1 MIRVALIA
9 VAALALAVPAGAA
22 EAPSIRAD
30 PVSVGNNLQFELT
43 GTVPSG
49 AAGESVRIE
58 AKECRGTFFRAYAGA
73 TTQSGGNWHHNGFLE
88 VTTEFRARWR
98 DSVSAPFV
106 VRKRMSLS
114 LHKRANGVFVAGAV
128 ARYQRVSGRTIRLE
142 RFTQRGWVLVRTA
155 KLRSEGPIA
164 GSARFVVRTRGLQ
177 LRAAMDERNT
187 GECYS
192 AGVSPI
198 VRS

>member
-1 MIRVALIA
+1 MRSSLVVA
-9 VAALALAVPAGAA
+9 AALALAVPAGAA

-30 PVSVGNNLQFELT
+30 PVSVGNNLQFALS

-49 AAGESVRIE
+49 SAGESVRIE
-58 AKECRGTFFRAYAGA
+58 AKECGGTFFRTYAGA
-73 TTQSGGNWHHNGFLE
+73 TTESGGNWHHNGFLE

-98 DSVSAPFV
+98 DSVSAPIV

-114 LHKRANGVFVAGAV
+114 LHKRGKGVFIAGAV
-128 ARYQRVSGRTIRLE
+128 ARYQRVGGKTIRLE

-155 KLRSEGPIA
+155 KLRADGPMF
-164 GSARFVVRTRGLQ
+164 GSARFVVRTKGLQ

-187 GECYS
+187 GACYA